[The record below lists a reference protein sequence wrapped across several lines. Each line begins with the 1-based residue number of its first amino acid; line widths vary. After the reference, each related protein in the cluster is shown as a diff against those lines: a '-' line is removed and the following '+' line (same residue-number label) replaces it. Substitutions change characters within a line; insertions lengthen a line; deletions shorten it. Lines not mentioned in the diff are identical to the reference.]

1 MGTRGCKI
9 HFAEIGRGGKEEERA
24 IQRYRKVVNL
34 NVSLQ
39 SENIWTVKDALEAM
53 AVKETV
59 RMSEVK
65 HYY

>member
-1 MGTRGCKI
+1 MDIEMRTVI
-9 HFAEIGRGGKEEERA
+9 I
-24 IQRYRKVVNL
+24 L
-34 NVSLQ
+34 NISLQ

-65 HYY
+65 HCD